1 MKIAS
6 KSLPAGIRDYL
17 LLTAKLVLFTTV
29 VALVGGFAYGWWK
42 GVQIWFVFNLIIV
55 LGQTWASRQDIADF
69 IRGKSS

>member
-1 MKIAS
+1 M
-6 KSLPAGIRDYL
+6 
-17 LLTAKLVLFTTV
+17 AKLVLFTIV

-69 IRGKSS
+69 IRGKGS